1 MTTGKIPSRKI
12 TRGSQHIES
21 YVFSYKLPDDE
32 TFYNYDLSQFTNIR
46 MDVRRANNPF
56 NPVIYS
62 VSLADGMSITK
73 KQVYDDSIPEGEEPV
88 VLVELDQLN
97 IIHSREKTLLFEAD
111 GEYYRD
117 ILFELANDEGMIL
130 MRGKLSIEYNI
141 TA

>member
-1 MTTGKIPSRKI
+1 MSSGKIPTRKI

-21 YVFSYKLPDDE
+21 YAFSYKLPDNE
-32 TFYNYDLSQFTNIR
+32 TVYPYDLSQFSNIK

-73 KQVYDDSIPEGEEPV
+73 KEVFDDTVPEGEDPV
-88 VLVELDQLN
+88 VLYELDQLN

-117 ILFELANDEGMIL
+117 ILFELPNDEGVIL
-130 MRGKLSIEYNI
+130 MRGKLLIEYNI
-141 TA
+141 TE